1 MSTVYPS
8 SCATFVTRFK
18 FCGEPAHKT
27 MPPPM
32 DASFEVLTGRPTNP
46 RCPGRIG
53 NSHFADP
60 GGQSL
65 NDALQSFGGR
75 LPMNSQCRLGSK
87 MKRFWVVGWQVIVCG
102 VFAGVTTARAEA
114 PPLPTVLPSH
124 ERPAVENRILID
136 RLQHLLPRLMA
147 ETHLDMWLVI
157 NREYAED
164 PVYFTLVPQ
173 PTYAARRT
181 TMLVFHRRADGTVER
196 LAVNRYPLGEP
207 YASAWSGGDLDAQW
221 KALAEVI
228 VARNPAR
235 IGVNVSGTWPVA
247 DGLSAS
253 LRERLQSVLPA
264 DYAKRLVSSESLVV
278 RWFETRSDDEAKL
291 YPLLGRLTR
300 GVIAEAFSDRV
311 ITPGKT
317 TTQDVAWYIR
327 ERFEHL
333 GLRPWFMPTVDRQH
347 HGERCADAVPHCG
360 EDGVIVR
367 GDVLHTAVGF
377 CYLKLCT
384 DVQEMGYVLNVGES
398 ELPKGLSAAL
408 KVGNHWQDLLAA
420 QFQTARSGNEI
431 LKATAAASAS
441 AGIQSWTYS
450 HPLGYVGHA
459 PGPTIGMWD
468 NQGPT
473 RGQGDWPLYPNTTYA
488 IEGSVRVAL
497 AEWGGEPLQI
507 MLEQDGYYDGMAL
520 SFPGGR
526 QTEWHLIR

>member
-1 MSTVYPS
+1 MHRFPS
-8 SCATFVTRFK
+8 LIRQ
-18 FCGEPAHKT
+18 
-27 MPPPM
+27 
-32 DASFEVLTGRPTNP
+32 
-46 RCPGRIG
+46 I
-53 NSHFADP
+53 
-60 GGQSL
+60 
-65 NDALQSFGGR
+65 
-75 LPMNSQCRLGSK
+75 
-87 MKRFWVVGWQVIVCG
+87 VGWAALG
-102 VFAGVTTARAEA
+102 WVTTAGAGA
-114 PPLPTVLPSH
+114 PALPAVLPSH
-124 ERPAVENRILID
+124 ERPSVENRILID
-136 RLQHLLPRLMA
+136 RLQNLLPRLLA
-147 ETHLDMWLVI
+147 DTNLDMWVVI

-181 TMLVFHRRADGTVER
+181 TMLVFNRRADGTVER

-207 YASAWSGGDLDAQW
+207 YASAWSGGDLEAQW

-235 IGVNVSGTWPVA
+235 IGLNVSSTWPVA

-278 RWFETRSDDEAKL
+278 RWFETRSADEAGL
-291 YPLLGRLTR
+291 YPMLGHLTR

-333 GLRPWFMPTVDRQH
+333 GLKPWFMPTVDRQH
-347 HGERCADAVPHCG
+347 HGERCAEAVPHCG
-360 EDGVIVR
+360 DDGLIVR
-367 GDVLHTAVGF
+367 GDVLHTDVGF

-384 DVQEMGYVLNVGES
+384 DVQEMGYVLNTGET
-398 ELPKGLSAAL
+398 ELPSGLKAAL

-420 QFQTARSGNEI
+420 QFKTGRTGNEI
-431 LKATAAASAS
+431 LKATEEASAA

-473 RGQGDWPLYPNTTYA
+473 LGTGDWPLHPHTTYA
-488 IEGSVRVAL
+488 IEGSVRVAQ
-497 AEWGGEPLQI
+497 AEWGGEPVQI
-507 MLEQDGYYDGMAL
+507 MLEQDGYYDGTTL

-526 QTEWHLIR
+526 QTEWHVIR